1 MIMGDPRKLKK
12 KYETPRKVLDADRIK
27 DEHKLRS
34 DYGLRNTRE
43 VWTALQELKKVRRE
57 ARRLLSLGERG
68 KDEAQPIMA
77 KLVRLGIIKEGT
89 RLEDLLTLTVRDFLE
104 RRLQTIVVRRKLAKS
119 MSQARQLITHGF
131 IAVNGRK
138 ATVPSH
144 LVMLSEE
151 PSVSYFRGINI
162 ELGEEEGEKPKRR
175 PRKEAEAAEA
185 APTGPEAPKAE

>member
-1 MIMGDPRKLKK
+1 MGDPRKFKK

-27 DEHKLRS
+27 EEHKIRS
-34 DYGLRNTRE
+34 EFGLRNTRE
-43 VWTALQELKKVRRE
+43 VWTGLQQLKKVRRE

-104 RRLQTIVVRRKLAKS
+104 RRLQTIVTRRKLAKT
-119 MSQARQLITHGF
+119 MTQARQLITHGF

-138 ATVPSH
+138 ATVPSL
-144 LVMLSEE
+144 LVILSDE
-151 PSVSYFRGINI
+151 PTVSYFRGINI
-162 ELGEEEGEKPKRR
+162 DLGEEEGEKPKRR
-175 PRKEAEAAEA
+175 LKKAEHEAAAA
-185 APTGPEAPKAE
+185 APAAPEAPKAE